1 MKNWRKGFI
10 PKKPVMMAVDY
21 KIISHFAQ
29 RPECQ
34 NTNTWETVGYLQKL
48 EQATMSRQQE
58 TPG

>member
-1 MKNWRKGFI
+1 
-10 PKKPVMMAVDY
+10 MMAVDY